1 MTTPGSEPAPS
12 ASPEGSPNAAALPAE
27 VPLLGGVRGGLPPRF
42 TGRNPLRW
50 PWLVGGVALLGLLA
64 ALFWFNPAHHGF
76 YPQCVF
82 YRVTGLSCP
91 GCGGLRAAHQL
102 LHGEVAAAF
111 RFNPF
116 VVLALPV
123 VGWLIGRRWL
133 GRPPLSHRA
142 VLGWAWAA
150 VVALLVFAVVRNLPS
165 EIIPFFRFN
174 S

>member
-1 MTTPGSEPAPS
+1 
-12 ASPEGSPNAAALPAE
+12 
-27 VPLLGGVRGGLPPRF
+27 
-42 TGRNPLRW
+42 
-50 PWLVGGVALLGLLA
+50 
-64 ALFWFNPAHHGF
+64 
-76 YPQCVF
+76 
-82 YRVTGLSCP
+82 
-91 GCGGLRAAHQL
+91 